1 MAMTLAQLQNQLSG
15 LETYTPESEDVLRER
30 AAAVYDP
37 QYQQDVKSL
46 AESLQL
52 QLNQQERGAVR
63 TGMQRSSYAN
73 SALAGLRGAGL
84 KAQEQ
89 LAAQREGNIANLLL
103 QLIQGEKDR
112 KADADKQRDNL
123 LLNLYQLS
131 QPKYSYYG
139 GNGNGSGLGTTTP
152 AATTPSALSNLTD
165 DVQNIMGEFLTQKP
179 NFTQPTTNT
188 SNVPSSLKST
198 GGGRGK
204 VSLMQEGRL
213 AL

>member
-131 QPKYSYYG
+131 QPKYSYSS
-139 GNGNGSGLGTTTP
+139 NGSGSGLGTTTP
-152 AATTPSALSNLTD
+152 AANTPSALSGLSD
-165 DVQNIMGEFLTQKP
+165 GIQNIMGEFLTQKP
-179 NFTQPTTNT
+179 NFTQPTTT
-188 SNVPSSLKST
+188 KTNVPSSLKST

>member
-1 MAMTLAQLQNQLSG
+1 MAMTLSQLQNQLAG
-15 LETYTPESEDVLRER
+15 LETYTPESEETLRQR

-123 LLNLYQLS
+123 LLNLYQLG
-131 QPKYSYYG
+131 QA
-139 GNGNGSGLGTTTP
+139 GSSGT
-152 AATTPSALSNLTD
+152 AGSNLVPAND
-165 DVQNIMGEFLTQKP
+165 ALEKAKNDP
-179 NFTQPTTNT
+179 NRKGVLKTT
-188 SNVPSSLKST
+188 SMMSLVDMLRPANSP
-198 GGGRGK
+198 
-204 VSLMQEGRL
+204 SLMGSTTKQTTQNYFNEFGNISKNL
-213 AL
+213 FTKTK